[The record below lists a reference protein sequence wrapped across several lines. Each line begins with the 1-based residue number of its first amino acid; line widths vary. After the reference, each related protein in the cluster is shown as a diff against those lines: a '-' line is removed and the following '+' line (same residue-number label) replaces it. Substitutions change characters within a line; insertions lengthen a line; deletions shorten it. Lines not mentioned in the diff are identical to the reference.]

1 MLDIHHES
9 SEALLSRVLAAC
21 RDTERLA
28 VQLAQGAPRES
39 LRLLLQERAASYRGA
54 ASELERSGCHLAFI
68 DGGAPDMPGE
78 ALHRH
83 ADVDSIWEAIECST
97 LICFRDA
104 LDAELPSEIEALV
117 RRCIGDG
124 VSALERLR
132 ALPRED

>member
-104 LDAELPSEIEALV
+104 LDARTAV
-117 RRCIGDG
+117 RDR
-124 VSALERLR
+124 SAR
-132 ALPRED
+132 ASMHRRRRQRTRTAACPAS